1 MRRPSLE
8 SSKFL
13 VVKAGIPEPFVRFF
27 YQLDISRT
35 DRISVPI
42 LFFAALRLIRVS
54 QAVKVTRTVIFI
66 FNESLGI
73 RAPKGLDSI
82 DDMSRQPPAL
92 AVNCRLL

>member
-35 DRISVPI
+35 DRISVTI

-82 DDMSRQPPAL
+82 AQGLNGAKIR
-92 AVNCRLL
+92 RI